1 MLTDFEPSA
10 LCDMLIFDIVNIS
23 LYEPTAAFL
32 KSNPAER
39 VYVMPLT
46 TTVIVREL
54 ILYD

>member
-32 KSNPAER
+32 KSNPTER
-39 VYVMPLT
+39 VYVVPLT